1 LNVYVV
7 TTGDY
12 SDYHI
17 EAIFS
22 TKELADEYV
31 RRGGDEYEVDEWEL
45 DTPIPDAL
53 IRVSMF
59 LDGRVDSVD
68 HVIVKEIKGS
78 SEGFYMFTESFNG
91 DVVLIWYVKTD
102 SEERA
107 IKVVN
112 EKRIQILALGIW
124 GDEEKVKQMISGATG
139 NA

>member
-1 LNVYVV
+1 MNVYVV

-31 RRGGDEYEVDEWEL
+31 RRGGEEYNVEEWEL
-45 DTPIPDAL
+45 DTTIPDNL

-59 LDGRVDSVD
+59 LDGRVDAVE
-68 HVIVKEIKGS
+68 KNKGS
-78 SEGFYMFTESFNG
+78 HMSTESLFVDG
-91 DVVLIWYVKTD
+91 ELLIWYVKAD
-102 SEERA
+102 SEDRA
-107 IKVVN
+107 IKVAN
-112 EKRIQILALGIW
+112 EQRIQILALGIW
-124 GDEEKVKQMISGATG
+124 GDDEKVKQMMRSATS

>member
-1 LNVYVV
+1 MNVYVV

-59 LDGRVDSVD
+59 LDGRVDAVE
-68 HVIVKEIKGS
+68 KNKGS
-78 SEGFYMFTESFNG
+78 HMSTESLFVDG
-91 DVVLIWYVKTD
+91 ELLIWYVKAD
-102 SEERA
+102 SEDRA
-107 IKVVN
+107 IKVAN
-112 EKRIQILALGIW
+112 EQRIQILALGIW
-124 GDEEKVKQMISGATG
+124 GDDEKVKQMMRSATS